1 MFQYGHGKSL
11 QSKTLSLENFLKSFM
26 IFEPHNNMQV
36 ANKYLFSQLWST
48 SETVESLRK
57 SCMVLL
63 GNCLLSAEAVPCC
76 LRFLA
81 WCVLVSSPG
90 KE

>member
-36 ANKYLFSQLWST
+36 ANKYLFSHLWST
-48 SETVESLRK
+48 SEIDQLSLSGNPVWFYRGTA
-57 SCMVLL
+57 SCQQKQYHAAY
-63 GNCLLSAEAVPCC
+63 GP
-76 LRFLA
+76 
-81 WCVLVSSPG
+81 
-90 KE
+90 